1 MWAEEQTSL
10 EAIWGSERYTRISPT
25 QSRILLSLRPDPATP
40 LPPKIYLEARRPTTG
55 GWNAEYPDT
64 IPVLGITSSGGPPLP
79 AHVKLSIIRQT
90 AEFATGLRGEMM
102 LFSLVDWIE
111 SAFTRIVANPG
122 RLRDVSGAVTG
133 SDLRVLQPRAGVA
146 KKRRAA
152 KKRID
157 WTPGGAESERM
168 FSARAARW
176 KTPEQQARLEARKKL
191 PAWNL
196 QEELIDAVDAA
207 QVTIVSG
214 ETGSGKST
222 QCVQFILDDLI
233 LRRLGHAANI
243 VCTQPRRISALGL
256 AERVSDERCG
266 VVGGEIGYVIR
277 GEARQK
283 AGVTKV
289 VFVTTGVLLRR
300 LQMGDG
306 LEDVSH
312 VVVDEV
318 HERSLDTDFLL
329 ILLKRILAVREDLRV
344 VLMSA
349 TLDARVFAEY
359 FGGEGKVKVVE
370 IRGRM
375 FPVEDYY
382 LDQVL
387 EKTRFGLTSML
398 GDRINYNLIA
408 ATVAQID
415 EELGQAEGGI
425 LIFLPG
431 RWLRHRRSLDHL
443 PLLHHANMW
452 DKQVRWRSFDV

>member
-1 MWAEEQTSL
+1 
-10 EAIWGSERYTRISPT
+10 
-25 QSRILLSLRPDPATP
+25 
-40 LPPKIYLEARRPTTG
+40 
-55 GWNAEYPDT
+55 
-64 IPVLGITSSGGPPLP
+64 
-79 AHVKLSIIRQT
+79 
-90 AEFATGLRGEMM
+90 M
-102 LFSLVDWIE
+102 LFSLVDWVE
-111 SAFTRIVANPG
+111 SAFARIVANPG

-133 SDLRVLQPRAGVA
+133 RDLRVPQPRASIA

-152 KKRID
+152 KRSID

-168 FSARAARW
+168 FNARAVRW
-176 KTPEQQARLEARKKL
+176 ETPEQQARLEARRRL

-196 QEELIDAVDAA
+196 QEELIDAVDTA

-329 ILLKRILAVREDLRV
+329 ILLKRILAERKDLRV

-359 FGGEGKVKVVE
+359 FGGEGKVKMVE
-370 IRGRM
+370 IMGRM

-382 LDQVL
+382 LDQVIAR
-387 EKTRFGLTSML
+387 TRFDGGGRLIYGL

-431 RWLRHRRSLDHL
+431 KLPRHGRSLGRL
-443 PLLHHANMW
+443 YMLM
-452 DKQVRWRSFDV
+452 

>member
-1 MWAEEQTSL
+1 
-10 EAIWGSERYTRISPT
+10 
-25 QSRILLSLRPDPATP
+25 
-40 LPPKIYLEARRPTTG
+40 
-55 GWNAEYPDT
+55 
-64 IPVLGITSSGGPPLP
+64 
-79 AHVKLSIIRQT
+79 
-90 AEFATGLRGEMM
+90 M
-102 LFSLVDWIE
+102 LFSLVDWVE
-111 SAFTRIVANPG
+111 SAFARIVANPG

-133 SDLRVLQPRAGVA
+133 RDLRALQPRADA
-146 KKRRAA
+146 TKKRRAA
-152 KKRID
+152 KKHID

-168 FSARAARW
+168 FHARAVRW
-176 KTPEQQARLEARKKL
+176 ETPEQRARLEARSRL

-196 QEELIDAVDAA
+196 QEELIDAVDTA

-256 AERVSDERCG
+256 AERVSEERCG

-329 ILLKRILAVREDLRV
+329 ILLKRILAERKDLRV

-359 FGGEGKVKVVE
+359 FGGEGKVKMVE
-370 IRGRM
+370 IMGRM

-382 LDQVL
+382 LDQVIA
-387 EKTRFGLTSML
+387 KTRFNSGGQLTYKL

-431 RWLRHRRSLDHL
+431 MFSHHGWSLDFLHADVRVNRYDGDFSVFGCNQISSRRGRPLPCPSASRLTTALRTTPCLSPCPPWPSQGHRGYKRRRNLHYHPGCRRSYRYGSRQGDFLRCR
-443 PLLHHANMW
+443 
-452 DKQVRWRSFDV
+452 K

>member
-1 MWAEEQTSL
+1 
-10 EAIWGSERYTRISPT
+10 
-25 QSRILLSLRPDPATP
+25 
-40 LPPKIYLEARRPTTG
+40 
-55 GWNAEYPDT
+55 
-64 IPVLGITSSGGPPLP
+64 
-79 AHVKLSIIRQT
+79 
-90 AEFATGLRGEMM
+90 MM

-387 EKTRFGLTSML
+387 EKTRFGLTFML